1 MADQDKD
8 SGQETGQF
16 REKLIRRKQ
25 EWAAEGRL
33 LTGQT
38 ARQGID
44 RGAQRLPPGQREVK
58 TWPVLDLGA
67 QPRIDLKLWRLVIDG
82 LVENPV
88 TLDWQGFQDLPQSDS
103 TSDIHCVTAWSRYDN
118 RWRGVLVSDLL
129 ALVRPKPE
137 ARFVLFQ
144 SYDTYTTNLP
154 LDEFAV
160 ADALLAT
167 HWESEPLTVEHGGP
181 LRVVVPQLY
190 FWKSAKWVKRITFA
204 AEDQPGFWE
213 VRGYHNHG
221 DPWEEERYSE

>member
-16 REKLIRRKQ
+16 REKLVRRKQ
-25 EWAAEGRL
+25 EWADEGRL
-33 LTGQT
+33 LTGRT
-38 ARQGID
+38 ARPGVD
-44 RGAQRLPPGQREVK
+44 RGVPRLPPGQREVK

-67 QPRIDLKLWRLVIDG
+67 QPRIDLKLWRVAIDG

-88 TLDWQGFQDLPQSDS
+88 TLDWQEFMDLPQSNS

-160 ADALLAT
+160 PDALLAT
-167 HWESEPLTVEHGGP
+167 HWEGEPLTVEHGGP

-204 AEDQPGFWE
+204 PDDQPGFWE

-221 DPWEEERYSE
+221 DPWEEERYSD

>member
-67 QPRIDLKLWRLVIDG
+67 QPRIDLKLWRLTIDG
-82 LVENPV
+82 LVENPI

-118 RWRGVLVSDLL
+118 RWRGVLVSDLR
-129 ALVRPKPE
+129 ALVRSKPE
-137 ARFVLFQ
+137 ARFVLLQ

-160 ADALLAT
+160 PDALLAT
-167 HWESEPLTVEHGGP
+167 HWEGEPLTVEHGGP

-190 FWKSAKWVKRITFA
+190 FWKSAKWVKKITFV

>member
-1 MADQDKD
+1 MADEHNNPGRQ
-8 SGQETGQF
+8 TGPF

-33 LTGQT
+33 LTGRT
-38 ARQGID
+38 ARPETE
-44 RGAQRLPPGQREVK
+44 RLPPGQREVK

-67 QPRIDLKLWRLVIDG
+67 QPNIDLKLWRLTIDG
-82 LVENPV
+82 LVENPL
-88 TLDWQGFQDLPQSDS
+88 TLDWQKFADLPHSDA
-103 TSDIHCVTAWSRYDN
+103 TSDIHCVTAWSRYAN

-154 LDEFAV
+154 LAEFAV
-160 ADALLAT
+160 PDALLAT
-167 HWESEPLTVEHGGP
+167 HWEGEPLTVEHGGP

-190 FWKSAKWVKRITFA
+190 FWKSAKWVKKITFV

>member
-1 MADQDKD
+1 MADQDD
-8 SGQETGQF
+8 EAGRF

-33 LTGQT
+33 VTGRT
-38 ARQGID
+38 SRPETE
-44 RGAQRLPPGQREVK
+44 RLPPGQREVK

-67 QPRIDLKLWRLVIDG
+67 QLKIDLKLWRLTIDG
-82 LVENPV
+82 LVETPV
-88 TLDWQGFQDLPQSDS
+88 TLDWQKFADLPHTDVI
-103 TSDIHCVTAWSRYDN
+103 SDIHCVTAWSRYAN

-129 ALVRPKPE
+129 ALVRPKPQ
-137 ARFVLFQ
+137 AKFVLFQ

-154 LDEFAV
+154 LAEFAV
-160 ADALLAT
+160 PDALLAT
-167 HWESEPLTVEHGGP
+167 HWEGEPLTVEHGGP

-204 AEDQPGFWE
+204 AEDRPGFWE

>member
-1 MADQDKD
+1 MADQNRD
-8 SGQETGQF
+8 
-16 REKLIRRKQ
+16 KLIRRKQ

-33 LTGQT
+33 LTG
-38 ARQGID
+38 RKS
-44 RGAQRLPPGQREVK
+44 RPEEERLPPGQRKVS

-67 QPRIDLKLWRLVIDG
+67 QPNIDRKLWRLTVDG
-82 LVENPV
+82 LVENPL
-88 TLDWQGFQDLPQSDS
+88 TLDWEGLQALPQAEAE
-103 TSDIHCVTAWSRYDN
+103 SDIHCVTAWSRYDN
-118 RWRGVLVSDLL
+118 HWRGVLVSDLL
-129 ALVRPKPE
+129 AAVRPKPE

-160 ADALLAT
+160 PDALLAT
-167 HWESEPLTVEHGGP
+167 HWEGEPLTVEHGGL
-181 LRVVVPQLY
+181 LRIVVPQLY

-204 AEDQPGFWE
+204 ADDKPGFWE